1 MIRVKVPATSA
12 NLGVGFDCM
21 GLALDWQGVF
31 TFCFDGPEFMISGC
45 PKAYQNK
52 DNLVYHAFART
63 LMALGKR
70 VPVVQ
75 IHIDTPIPVARGLGS
90 SASCIVA
97 GVLGAVAYSGQKLP
111 LQELLR
117 LATLLEHHPDN
128 VAPALYGSLCASFME
143 NGMPYTAQFAV
154 HEKFRF
160 VTIIP
165 DYEVRTED
173 ARRILPS
180 DMSYADAIYQMG
192 RCATLGK
199 ALESGDEEISCT
211 VPAAQKKTV
220 VVISADHMGE
230 GDDELGRILLK
241 GFLFALTQ
249 QEKLPSTLLFYNGG
263 ARVTCEGSPSLEDL
277 KNLAALGVEILTC
290 GTCLS
295 HYGLTDRL
303 QVGGVTNMY
312 VITEKQ
318 MQADLVLRP

>member
-31 TFCFDGPEFMISGC
+31 TFRFDGPEFMISGC

-63 LMALGKR
+63 LMTLGKR

-143 NGMPYTAQFAV
+143 NGTPYTAQFAV

-199 ALESGDEEISCT
+199 ALESGDEEMVRHACIDRMQEPYRSRLIPEYDEVKRLCMDLG
-211 VPAAQKKTV
+211 ALAF
-220 VVISADHMGE
+220 VISGSGSTMLAVCTADTGGKLCRQLSE
-230 GDDELGRILLK
+230 RFRSWQVLELK
-241 GFLFALTQ
+241 AAA
-249 QEKLPSTLLFYNGG
+249 EGG
-263 ARVTCEGSPSLEDL
+263 AF
-277 KNLAALGVEILTC
+277 EI
-290 GTCLS
+290 
-295 HYGLTDRL
+295 H
-303 QVGGVTNMY
+303 
-312 VITEKQ
+312 E
-318 MQADLVLRP
+318 

>member
-31 TFCFDGPEFMISGC
+31 TFRFDGPEFMISGC

-143 NGMPYTAQFAV
+143 NGLPYTAQFAV

-199 ALESGDEEISCT
+199 ALESGDEEMVRHACIDRMQEPYRSRLIPEYDEVKRLCMDLG
-211 VPAAQKKTV
+211 ALAF
-220 VVISADHMGE
+220 VISGSGSTMLAACTADTGGKLCRQLSE
-230 GDDELGRILLK
+230 RFRSWRVLELK
-241 GFLFALTQ
+241 AAA
-249 QEKLPSTLLFYNGG
+249 EGG
-263 ARVTCEGSPSLEDL
+263 AF
-277 KNLAALGVEILTC
+277 EI
-290 GTCLS
+290 
-295 HYGLTDRL
+295 H
-303 QVGGVTNMY
+303 
-312 VITEKQ
+312 E
-318 MQADLVLRP
+318 

>member
-199 ALESGDEEISCT
+199 ALESGDEEMVRHACIDRMQEPYRSRLIPEYDEVKRLCMDLG
-211 VPAAQKKTV
+211 ALAF
-220 VVISADHMGE
+220 VISGSGSTMLAVCTADTGGKLCRQLSE
-230 GDDELGRILLK
+230 RFRSWQVLELK
-241 GFLFALTQ
+241 AAA
-249 QEKLPSTLLFYNGG
+249 EGG
-263 ARVTCEGSPSLEDL
+263 AFKIHE
-277 KNLAALGVEILTC
+277 
-290 GTCLS
+290 
-295 HYGLTDRL
+295 
-303 QVGGVTNMY
+303 
-312 VITEKQ
+312 
-318 MQADLVLRP
+318 

>member
-31 TFCFDGPEFMISGC
+31 TFRFDGPEFMISGC

-75 IHIDTPIPVARGLGS
+75 IHLDTPIPVARGLGS

-199 ALESGDEEISCT
+199 ALERGDEEMVRHACIDRMQEPYRSRLIPEYDEVKRLCMDLG
-211 VPAAQKKTV
+211 ALAF
-220 VVISADHMGE
+220 VISGSGSTMLAVCTADTGGKLCRQLSE
-230 GDDELGRILLK
+230 RFRSWQVLELK
-241 GFLFALTQ
+241 AAA
-249 QEKLPSTLLFYNGG
+249 EGG
-263 ARVTCEGSPSLEDL
+263 AF
-277 KNLAALGVEILTC
+277 EI
-290 GTCLS
+290 
-295 HYGLTDRL
+295 H
-303 QVGGVTNMY
+303 
-312 VITEKQ
+312 E
-318 MQADLVLRP
+318 

>member
-31 TFCFDGPEFMISGC
+31 TFRFDGPEFMISGC

-143 NGMPYTAQFAV
+143 NGLPYTAQFAV

-199 ALESGDEEISCT
+199 ALERGDEEMVRHACIDRMQEPYRSRLIPEYDEVKRLCMDLG
-211 VPAAQKKTV
+211 ALAF
-220 VVISADHMGE
+220 VISGSGSTMLAVCTADTGGKLCRQLSE
-230 GDDELGRILLK
+230 RFRSWQVLELK
-241 GFLFALTQ
+241 AAA
-249 QEKLPSTLLFYNGG
+249 EGG
-263 ARVTCEGSPSLEDL
+263 AF
-277 KNLAALGVEILTC
+277 EI
-290 GTCLS
+290 
-295 HYGLTDRL
+295 H
-303 QVGGVTNMY
+303 
-312 VITEKQ
+312 E
-318 MQADLVLRP
+318 

>member
-31 TFCFDGPEFMISGC
+31 TFRFDGPEFMISGC

-199 ALESGDEEISCT
+199 ALESGDEEMVRHACIDRMQEPYRSRLIPEYDEVKRLCMDLG
-211 VPAAQKKTV
+211 ALAF
-220 VVISADHMGE
+220 VISGSGSTMLAVCTADTGGKLCRQLSE
-230 GDDELGRILLK
+230 RFRSWQVLELK
-241 GFLFALTQ
+241 AAA
-249 QEKLPSTLLFYNGG
+249 EGG
-263 ARVTCEGSPSLEDL
+263 AF
-277 KNLAALGVEILTC
+277 
-290 GTCLS
+290 
-295 HYGLTDRL
+295 
-303 QVGGVTNMY
+303 
-312 VITEKQ
+312 VIHE
-318 MQADLVLRP
+318 

>member
-31 TFCFDGPEFMISGC
+31 TFRFDGPEFMISGC

-117 LATLLEHHPDN
+117 LATLLVHHPDN

-143 NGMPYTAQFAV
+143 NGLPYTAQFAV

-199 ALESGDEEISCT
+199 ALESGDEEMVRHACIDRMQEPYRSRLIPEYDEVKRLCMDLG
-211 VPAAQKKTV
+211 ALAF
-220 VVISADHMGE
+220 VISGSGSTMLAVCTADTGGKLCRQLSE
-230 GDDELGRILLK
+230 RFRSWQVLELK
-241 GFLFALTQ
+241 AAA
-249 QEKLPSTLLFYNGG
+249 EGG
-263 ARVTCEGSPSLEDL
+263 AF
-277 KNLAALGVEILTC
+277 EI
-290 GTCLS
+290 
-295 HYGLTDRL
+295 H
-303 QVGGVTNMY
+303 
-312 VITEKQ
+312 E
-318 MQADLVLRP
+318 

>member
-143 NGMPYTAQFAV
+143 NGLPYTAQFAV

-199 ALESGDEEISCT
+199 ALESGDEEMVRHACIDRMQEPYRSRLIPEYDEVKRLCMDLG
-211 VPAAQKKTV
+211 ALAF
-220 VVISADHMGE
+220 VISGSGSTMLAVCTADTGGKLCRQLSE
-230 GDDELGRILLK
+230 RFRSWQVLELK
-241 GFLFALTQ
+241 AAA
-249 QEKLPSTLLFYNGG
+249 EGG
-263 ARVTCEGSPSLEDL
+263 AF
-277 KNLAALGVEILTC
+277 EI
-290 GTCLS
+290 
-295 HYGLTDRL
+295 H
-303 QVGGVTNMY
+303 
-312 VITEKQ
+312 E
-318 MQADLVLRP
+318 

>member
-31 TFCFDGPEFMISGC
+31 TFRFDGPEFMISGC

-63 LMALGKR
+63 LMTLGKR

-128 VAPALYGSLCASFME
+128 VAPALYGSLCASLME
-143 NGMPYTAQFAV
+143 NGTPYTAQFAV

-199 ALESGDEEISCT
+199 ALESGDEEMVRHACIDRMQEPYRSRLIPEYDEVKRLCMDLG
-211 VPAAQKKTV
+211 ALAF
-220 VVISADHMGE
+220 VISGSGSTMLAVCTADTGGKLCRQLSE
-230 GDDELGRILLK
+230 RFRSWQVLELK
-241 GFLFALTQ
+241 AAA
-249 QEKLPSTLLFYNGG
+249 EGG
-263 ARVTCEGSPSLEDL
+263 AF
-277 KNLAALGVEILTC
+277 EI
-290 GTCLS
+290 
-295 HYGLTDRL
+295 H
-303 QVGGVTNMY
+303 
-312 VITEKQ
+312 E
-318 MQADLVLRP
+318 

>member
-21 GLALDWQGVF
+21 GLALDWQGVV

-199 ALESGDEEISCT
+199 ALESGDEEMVRHACIDRMQEPYRSRLIPEYDEVKRLCMDLG
-211 VPAAQKKTV
+211 ALAF
-220 VVISADHMGE
+220 VISGSGSTMLAVCTADTGGKLCRQLSE
-230 GDDELGRILLK
+230 RFRSWQVLELKAAAG
-241 GFLFALTQ
+241 
-249 QEKLPSTLLFYNGG
+249 GG
-263 ARVTCEGSPSLEDL
+263 AF
-277 KNLAALGVEILTC
+277 EI
-290 GTCLS
+290 
-295 HYGLTDRL
+295 H
-303 QVGGVTNMY
+303 
-312 VITEKQ
+312 E
-318 MQADLVLRP
+318 

>member
-143 NGMPYTAQFAV
+143 NGLPYTAQFAV

-199 ALESGDEEISCT
+199 ALESGDEEMVRHACIDRIQEPYRSRLIPEYDEVKRLCMDLG
-211 VPAAQKKTV
+211 ALAF
-220 VVISADHMGE
+220 VISGSGSTMLAVCTADTGGKLCRQLSE
-230 GDDELGRILLK
+230 RFRSWQVLELK
-241 GFLFALTQ
+241 AAA
-249 QEKLPSTLLFYNGG
+249 EGG
-263 ARVTCEGSPSLEDL
+263 AF
-277 KNLAALGVEILTC
+277 EI
-290 GTCLS
+290 
-295 HYGLTDRL
+295 H
-303 QVGGVTNMY
+303 
-312 VITEKQ
+312 E
-318 MQADLVLRP
+318 

>member
-199 ALESGDEEISCT
+199 ALESGDEEMVRHACIDRMQEPYRSRLIPEYDEVKRLCMDLG
-211 VPAAQKKTV
+211 ALSF
-220 VVISADHMGE
+220 VISGSGSTMLAVCTADTGGKLCRQLSE
-230 GDDELGRILLK
+230 RFRSWQVLELK
-241 GFLFALTQ
+241 AAA
-249 QEKLPSTLLFYNGG
+249 EGG
-263 ARVTCEGSPSLEDL
+263 AF
-277 KNLAALGVEILTC
+277 EI
-290 GTCLS
+290 
-295 HYGLTDRL
+295 H
-303 QVGGVTNMY
+303 
-312 VITEKQ
+312 E
-318 MQADLVLRP
+318 

>member
-199 ALESGDEEISCT
+199 ALESGDEEMVRHACIDRMQEPYRSRLIPEYDEVKRLCMDLG
-211 VPAAQKKTV
+211 ALAF
-220 VVISADHMGE
+220 VISGSGSTMLAVCTADTGGKLCRQLSE
-230 GDDELGRILLK
+230 RFRSWQVLELKAAAG
-241 GFLFALTQ
+241 
-249 QEKLPSTLLFYNGG
+249 GG
-263 ARVTCEGSPSLEDL
+263 AF
-277 KNLAALGVEILTC
+277 EI
-290 GTCLS
+290 
-295 HYGLTDRL
+295 H
-303 QVGGVTNMY
+303 
-312 VITEKQ
+312 E
-318 MQADLVLRP
+318 

>member
-165 DYEVRTED
+165 DYEVRTEE

-199 ALESGDEEISCT
+199 ALESGDEEMVRHACIDRMQEPYRSRLIPEYDEVKRLCMDLG
-211 VPAAQKKTV
+211 ALAF
-220 VVISADHMGE
+220 VISGSGSTMLAVCTADTGGKLCRQLSE
-230 GDDELGRILLK
+230 RFRSWQVLELK
-241 GFLFALTQ
+241 AAA
-249 QEKLPSTLLFYNGG
+249 EGG
-263 ARVTCEGSPSLEDL
+263 AF
-277 KNLAALGVEILTC
+277 EI
-290 GTCLS
+290 
-295 HYGLTDRL
+295 H
-303 QVGGVTNMY
+303 
-312 VITEKQ
+312 E
-318 MQADLVLRP
+318 

>member
-31 TFCFDGPEFMISGC
+31 TFRFDGPEFMISGC

-63 LMALGKR
+63 LMTLGKR

-143 NGMPYTAQFAV
+143 NGMPYTAQFVV
-154 HEKFRF
+154 HEKLRF

-199 ALESGDEEISCT
+199 ALESGDEEMVRHACIDRMQEPYRSRLIPEYDEVKRLCMDLG
-211 VPAAQKKTV
+211 ALAF
-220 VVISADHMGE
+220 VISGSGSTMLAVCTAKTGGKLCRQLSE
-230 GDDELGRILLK
+230 RFRSWQVLELK
-241 GFLFALTQ
+241 AAA
-249 QEKLPSTLLFYNGG
+249 EGG
-263 ARVTCEGSPSLEDL
+263 AF
-277 KNLAALGVEILTC
+277 EI
-290 GTCLS
+290 
-295 HYGLTDRL
+295 H
-303 QVGGVTNMY
+303 
-312 VITEKQ
+312 E
-318 MQADLVLRP
+318 

>member
-31 TFCFDGPEFMISGC
+31 TFRFDGPEFMISGC

-143 NGMPYTAQFAV
+143 NGTPYTAQFAV

-199 ALESGDEEISCT
+199 ALESGDEEMVRHACIDRMQEPYRSRLIPEYDEVKRLCMDLG
-211 VPAAQKKTV
+211 ALAF
-220 VVISADHMGE
+220 VISGSGSTMLAVCTAKTGGKLCRQLSE
-230 GDDELGRILLK
+230 RFRSWQVLELK
-241 GFLFALTQ
+241 AAA
-249 QEKLPSTLLFYNGG
+249 EGG
-263 ARVTCEGSPSLEDL
+263 AF
-277 KNLAALGVEILTC
+277 EI
-290 GTCLS
+290 
-295 HYGLTDRL
+295 H
-303 QVGGVTNMY
+303 
-312 VITEKQ
+312 E
-318 MQADLVLRP
+318 

>member
-31 TFCFDGPEFMISGC
+31 TFRFDGPEFMISGC

-63 LMALGKR
+63 LMTLGKR

-75 IHIDTPIPVARGLGS
+75 IHIDTPFPVARGLGS

-199 ALESGDEEISCT
+199 ALESGDEEMVRHACIDRMQEPYRSRLIPEYDEVKRLCMDLG
-211 VPAAQKKTV
+211 ALAF
-220 VVISADHMGE
+220 VISGSGSTMLAVCTADTGGKLCRQLSE
-230 GDDELGRILLK
+230 RFRSWQVLELK
-241 GFLFALTQ
+241 AAA
-249 QEKLPSTLLFYNGG
+249 EGG
-263 ARVTCEGSPSLEDL
+263 AF
-277 KNLAALGVEILTC
+277 EI
-290 GTCLS
+290 
-295 HYGLTDRL
+295 H
-303 QVGGVTNMY
+303 
-312 VITEKQ
+312 E
-318 MQADLVLRP
+318 

>member
-143 NGMPYTAQFAV
+143 NGLPYTAQFAV

-199 ALESGDEEISCT
+199 ALESGDEEMVRHACIDRMQEPYRSRLIPEYDEVKRLCMDLG
-211 VPAAQKKTV
+211 ALSF
-220 VVISADHMGE
+220 VISGSGSTMLAVCTAKTGGKLCRQLSE
-230 GDDELGRILLK
+230 RFRSWQVLELK
-241 GFLFALTQ
+241 AAA
-249 QEKLPSTLLFYNGG
+249 EGG
-263 ARVTCEGSPSLEDL
+263 AF
-277 KNLAALGVEILTC
+277 EI
-290 GTCLS
+290 
-295 HYGLTDRL
+295 H
-303 QVGGVTNMY
+303 
-312 VITEKQ
+312 E
-318 MQADLVLRP
+318 

>member
-31 TFCFDGPEFMISGC
+31 TFRFDGPEFMISGC
-45 PKAYQNK
+45 LKAYQNK

-63 LMALGKR
+63 LMTLGKR

-143 NGMPYTAQFAV
+143 NGLPYTAQFAV

-199 ALESGDEEISCT
+199 ALESGDEEMVRHACIDRMQEPYRSRLIPEYDEVKRLCMDLG
-211 VPAAQKKTV
+211 ALAF
-220 VVISADHMGE
+220 VISGSGSTMLAVCTADTGGKLCRQLSE
-230 GDDELGRILLK
+230 RFRSWQVLELK
-241 GFLFALTQ
+241 AAA
-249 QEKLPSTLLFYNGG
+249 EGG
-263 ARVTCEGSPSLEDL
+263 AF
-277 KNLAALGVEILTC
+277 EI
-290 GTCLS
+290 
-295 HYGLTDRL
+295 H
-303 QVGGVTNMY
+303 
-312 VITEKQ
+312 E
-318 MQADLVLRP
+318 

>member
-31 TFCFDGPEFMISGC
+31 TFRFDGPEFMISGC

-75 IHIDTPIPVARGLGS
+75 IHIDTPISVARGLGS

-199 ALESGDEEISCT
+199 ALESGDEEMVRHACIDRMQEPYRSRLIPEYDEVKRLCMDLG
-211 VPAAQKKTV
+211 ALAF
-220 VVISADHMGE
+220 VISGSGSTMLAVCTADTGGKLCRQLSE
-230 GDDELGRILLK
+230 RFRSWQVLELK
-241 GFLFALTQ
+241 AAA
-249 QEKLPSTLLFYNGG
+249 EGG
-263 ARVTCEGSPSLEDL
+263 AF
-277 KNLAALGVEILTC
+277 EI
-290 GTCLS
+290 
-295 HYGLTDRL
+295 H
-303 QVGGVTNMY
+303 
-312 VITEKQ
+312 E
-318 MQADLVLRP
+318 

>member
-31 TFCFDGPEFMISGC
+31 TFRFDGPEFMISGC

-63 LMALGKR
+63 LMTLGKR

-97 GVLGAVAYSGQKLP
+97 GVLGAVAYSGPKLP

-143 NGMPYTAQFAV
+143 NVTPYTAQFAV

-199 ALESGDEEISCT
+199 ALESGDEEMVRHACIDRMQEPYRSRLIPEYDEVKRLCMDLG
-211 VPAAQKKTV
+211 ALAF
-220 VVISADHMGE
+220 VISGSGSTMLAVCTADTGGKLCRQLSE
-230 GDDELGRILLK
+230 RFRSWRVLELK
-241 GFLFALTQ
+241 AVA
-249 QEKLPSTLLFYNGG
+249 EGG
-263 ARVTCEGSPSLEDL
+263 AF
-277 KNLAALGVEILTC
+277 EI
-290 GTCLS
+290 
-295 HYGLTDRL
+295 H
-303 QVGGVTNMY
+303 
-312 VITEKQ
+312 E
-318 MQADLVLRP
+318 

>member
-63 LMALGKR
+63 LMALGER

-117 LATLLEHHPDN
+117 LAMLLEHHPDN

-143 NGMPYTAQFAV
+143 NGLPYTAQFAV

-199 ALESGDEEISCT
+199 ALESGDEEMVRHACIDRMQEPYRSRLIPEYDEVKRLCMDLG
-211 VPAAQKKTV
+211 ALAF
-220 VVISADHMGE
+220 VISGSGSTMLAVCTADTGGKLCRQLSE
-230 GDDELGRILLK
+230 RFRSWQVLELK
-241 GFLFALTQ
+241 AAA
-249 QEKLPSTLLFYNGG
+249 EGG
-263 ARVTCEGSPSLEDL
+263 AF
-277 KNLAALGVEILTC
+277 EI
-290 GTCLS
+290 
-295 HYGLTDRL
+295 H
-303 QVGGVTNMY
+303 
-312 VITEKQ
+312 E
-318 MQADLVLRP
+318 

>member
-63 LMALGKR
+63 LMALGER

-75 IHIDTPIPVARGLGS
+75 IHIDTPIPAARGLGS

-199 ALESGDEEISCT
+199 ALERGDEEMVRHACIDRMQEPYRSRLIPEYDEVKRLCMDLG
-211 VPAAQKKTV
+211 ALAF
-220 VVISADHMGE
+220 VISGSGSTMLAVCTADTGGKLCRQLSE
-230 GDDELGRILLK
+230 RFRSWQVLELK
-241 GFLFALTQ
+241 AAA
-249 QEKLPSTLLFYNGG
+249 EGG
-263 ARVTCEGSPSLEDL
+263 AF
-277 KNLAALGVEILTC
+277 EI
-290 GTCLS
+290 
-295 HYGLTDRL
+295 H
-303 QVGGVTNMY
+303 
-312 VITEKQ
+312 E
-318 MQADLVLRP
+318 

>member
-21 GLALDWQGVF
+21 GLALDWQGIF
-31 TFCFDGPEFMISGC
+31 TFRFDGPEFMISGC

-143 NGMPYTAQFAV
+143 NGLPYTAQFAV

-199 ALESGDEEISCT
+199 ALESGDEEMVRHACIDRMQEPYRSRLIPEYDEVKRLCMDLG
-211 VPAAQKKTV
+211 ALAF
-220 VVISADHMGE
+220 VISGSGSTMLAVCTADTGGKLCRQLSE
-230 GDDELGRILLK
+230 RFRSWQVLELK
-241 GFLFALTQ
+241 AAA
-249 QEKLPSTLLFYNGG
+249 EGG
-263 ARVTCEGSPSLEDL
+263 AF
-277 KNLAALGVEILTC
+277 EI
-290 GTCLS
+290 
-295 HYGLTDRL
+295 H
-303 QVGGVTNMY
+303 
-312 VITEKQ
+312 E
-318 MQADLVLRP
+318 

>member
-143 NGMPYTAQFAV
+143 NGLPYTAQFAV

-199 ALESGDEEISCT
+199 ALESGDEKMVRHACIDRMQEPYRSRLIPEYDEVKRLCMDLG
-211 VPAAQKKTV
+211 ALAF
-220 VVISADHMGE
+220 VISGSGSTMLAVCTADTGGKLCRQLSE
-230 GDDELGRILLK
+230 RFRSWQVLELK
-241 GFLFALTQ
+241 AAA
-249 QEKLPSTLLFYNGG
+249 EGG
-263 ARVTCEGSPSLEDL
+263 AF
-277 KNLAALGVEILTC
+277 EI
-290 GTCLS
+290 
-295 HYGLTDRL
+295 H
-303 QVGGVTNMY
+303 
-312 VITEKQ
+312 E
-318 MQADLVLRP
+318 

>member
-143 NGMPYTAQFAV
+143 NGLPYTAQFAV

-199 ALESGDEEISCT
+199 ALESGDEEMVRHACIDRMQEPYRSRLIPEYDEVKRLCMDLG
-211 VPAAQKKTV
+211 ALAF
-220 VVISADHMGE
+220 VISGSGSTMLAVCTADTGGKLCRQLSE
-230 GDDELGRILLK
+230 RFRNWQVLELK
-241 GFLFALTQ
+241 AAA
-249 QEKLPSTLLFYNGG
+249 EGG
-263 ARVTCEGSPSLEDL
+263 AF
-277 KNLAALGVEILTC
+277 EI
-290 GTCLS
+290 
-295 HYGLTDRL
+295 H
-303 QVGGVTNMY
+303 
-312 VITEKQ
+312 E
-318 MQADLVLRP
+318 

>member
-1 MIRVKVPATSA
+1 
-12 NLGVGFDCM
+12 
-21 GLALDWQGVF
+21 
-31 TFCFDGPEFMISGC
+31 MISGC

-143 NGMPYTAQFAV
+143 NGLPYTAQFAV

-199 ALESGDEEISCT
+199 ALESGDEEMVRHACIDRMQEPYRSRLIPEYDEVKRLCMDLG
-211 VPAAQKKTV
+211 ALAF
-220 VVISADHMGE
+220 VISGSGSTMLAVCTADTGGKLCRQLSE
-230 GDDELGRILLK
+230 RFRSWRVLELK
-241 GFLFALTQ
+241 AAA
-249 QEKLPSTLLFYNGG
+249 EGG
-263 ARVTCEGSPSLEDL
+263 AF
-277 KNLAALGVEILTC
+277 EI
-290 GTCLS
+290 
-295 HYGLTDRL
+295 H
-303 QVGGVTNMY
+303 
-312 VITEKQ
+312 E
-318 MQADLVLRP
+318 

>member
-45 PKAYQNK
+45 PKTYQNK

-143 NGMPYTAQFAV
+143 NGLPYTAQFAV

-199 ALESGDEEISCT
+199 ALESGDEEMVRHACIDRMQEPYRSRLIPEYDEVKRLCMDLG
-211 VPAAQKKTV
+211 ALAF
-220 VVISADHMGE
+220 VISGSGSTMLAVCTADTGGKLCRQLSE
-230 GDDELGRILLK
+230 RFRSWQVLELK
-241 GFLFALTQ
+241 AAA
-249 QEKLPSTLLFYNGG
+249 EGG
-263 ARVTCEGSPSLEDL
+263 AF
-277 KNLAALGVEILTC
+277 EI
-290 GTCLS
+290 
-295 HYGLTDRL
+295 H
-303 QVGGVTNMY
+303 
-312 VITEKQ
+312 E
-318 MQADLVLRP
+318 

>member
-31 TFCFDGPEFMISGC
+31 TFRFDGPEFMISGC

-199 ALESGDEEISCT
+199 ALESGDEEMVRHACIDRMQEPYRSRLIPEYDEVKRLCMDLG
-211 VPAAQKKTV
+211 ALAF
-220 VVISADHMGE
+220 VISGSGSTMLAVCTADTGGKLCRQLSE
-230 GDDELGRILLK
+230 RFRSWQVLELK
-241 GFLFALTQ
+241 AAA
-249 QEKLPSTLLFYNGG
+249 EGG
-263 ARVTCEGSPSLEDL
+263 AF
-277 KNLAALGVEILTC
+277 EI
-290 GTCLS
+290 
-295 HYGLTDRL
+295 H
-303 QVGGVTNMY
+303 
-312 VITEKQ
+312 E
-318 MQADLVLRP
+318 

>member
-31 TFCFDGPEFMISGC
+31 TFRFDGPEFMISGC

-143 NGMPYTAQFAV
+143 NGLPYTAQFAV

-199 ALESGDEEISCT
+199 ALERGDEEMVRHACIDRMQEPYRSRLIPEYDEVKRLCMDLG
-211 VPAAQKKTV
+211 ALAF
-220 VVISADHMGE
+220 VISGSGSTMLAVCTADTGGKLCRQLSE
-230 GDDELGRILLK
+230 RFRSWQVLELK
-241 GFLFALTQ
+241 ATA
-249 QEKLPSTLLFYNGG
+249 EGG
-263 ARVTCEGSPSLEDL
+263 AF
-277 KNLAALGVEILTC
+277 EI
-290 GTCLS
+290 
-295 HYGLTDRL
+295 H
-303 QVGGVTNMY
+303 
-312 VITEKQ
+312 E
-318 MQADLVLRP
+318 

>member
-31 TFCFDGPEFMISGC
+31 TFRFDGPEFMISGC

-143 NGMPYTAQFAV
+143 NGIPYTAQFAV

-199 ALESGDEEISCT
+199 ALESGDEEMVRHACIDRMQEPYRSRLIPEYDEVKRLCMDLG
-211 VPAAQKKTV
+211 ALAF
-220 VVISADHMGE
+220 VISGSGSTMLAVCTADTGGKLCRQLSE
-230 GDDELGRILLK
+230 RFRSWQVLELK
-241 GFLFALTQ
+241 AAA
-249 QEKLPSTLLFYNGG
+249 EGG
-263 ARVTCEGSPSLEDL
+263 AF
-277 KNLAALGVEILTC
+277 EI
-290 GTCLS
+290 
-295 HYGLTDRL
+295 H
-303 QVGGVTNMY
+303 
-312 VITEKQ
+312 E
-318 MQADLVLRP
+318 

>member
-31 TFCFDGPEFMISGC
+31 TFRFDGAEFMISGC

-199 ALESGDEEISCT
+199 ALESGDEEMVRHACIDRMQEPYRSRLIPEYDEVKRLCMDLG
-211 VPAAQKKTV
+211 ALAF
-220 VVISADHMGE
+220 VISGSGSTMLAVCTADTGGKLCRQLSE
-230 GDDELGRILLK
+230 RFRSWRVLELK
-241 GFLFALTQ
+241 AAA
-249 QEKLPSTLLFYNGG
+249 EGG
-263 ARVTCEGSPSLEDL
+263 AF
-277 KNLAALGVEILTC
+277 EI
-290 GTCLS
+290 
-295 HYGLTDRL
+295 H
-303 QVGGVTNMY
+303 
-312 VITEKQ
+312 E
-318 MQADLVLRP
+318 

>member
-117 LATLLEHHPDN
+117 LAMLLEHHPDN

-199 ALESGDEEISCT
+199 ALESGDEEMVRHACIDRMQEPYRSRLIPEYDEVKRLCMDLG
-211 VPAAQKKTV
+211 ALAF
-220 VVISADHMGE
+220 VISGSGSTMLAVCTADTGGKLCRQLSE
-230 GDDELGRILLK
+230 RFRSWQVLELK
-241 GFLFALTQ
+241 AAA
-249 QEKLPSTLLFYNGG
+249 EGG
-263 ARVTCEGSPSLEDL
+263 AF
-277 KNLAALGVEILTC
+277 EI
-290 GTCLS
+290 
-295 HYGLTDRL
+295 H
-303 QVGGVTNMY
+303 
-312 VITEKQ
+312 E
-318 MQADLVLRP
+318 

>member
-154 HEKFRF
+154 PEKFRF

-199 ALESGDEEISCT
+199 ALESGDEEMVRHACIDRMQEPYRSRLIPEYDEVKRLCMDLG
-211 VPAAQKKTV
+211 ALAF
-220 VVISADHMGE
+220 VISGSGSTMLAVCTADTGGKLCRQLSE
-230 GDDELGRILLK
+230 RFRSWQVLELK
-241 GFLFALTQ
+241 AAAD
-249 QEKLPSTLLFYNGG
+249 GG
-263 ARVTCEGSPSLEDL
+263 AF
-277 KNLAALGVEILTC
+277 EI
-290 GTCLS
+290 
-295 HYGLTDRL
+295 H
-303 QVGGVTNMY
+303 
-312 VITEKQ
+312 E
-318 MQADLVLRP
+318 

>member
-199 ALESGDEEISCT
+199 ALESGDEEMVRHACIDRMQEPYRSRLIPEYDEVKRLCMDLG
-211 VPAAQKKTV
+211 ALAF
-220 VVISADHMGE
+220 VISGSGSTMLAVCTADTGGKLCRQLSE
-230 GDDELGRILLK
+230 RFRSWQVLELK
-241 GFLFALTQ
+241 AAA
-249 QEKLPSTLLFYNGG
+249 EGG
-263 ARVTCEGSPSLEDL
+263 AF
-277 KNLAALGVEILTC
+277 EI
-290 GTCLS
+290 
-295 HYGLTDRL
+295 H
-303 QVGGVTNMY
+303 
-312 VITEKQ
+312 E
-318 MQADLVLRP
+318 